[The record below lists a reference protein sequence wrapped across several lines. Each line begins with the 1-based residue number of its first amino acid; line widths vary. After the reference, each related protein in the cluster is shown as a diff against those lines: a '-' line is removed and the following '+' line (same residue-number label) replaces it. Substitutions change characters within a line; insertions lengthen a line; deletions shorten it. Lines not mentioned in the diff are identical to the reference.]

1 MLIIT
6 GTHNVTEIVE
16 INNVIQFTVTHMST

>member
-6 GTHNVTEIVE
+6 GTHSMNEIVE
-16 INNVIQFTVTHMST
+16 INNVIQFTLTHMST